1 LAGANTLAYFGEGEK
16 MFYNIGPSPELLV
29 IHYEDFLTDPSKEL
43 LSVLKF
49 LQFPVNI
56 TKIFFAIILSFRQG
70 PNALKMQS
78 YKHSSLF

>member
-1 LAGANTLAYFGEGEK
+1 

-29 IHYEDFLTDPSKEL
+29 IHYEDFLTDPLMEL

-49 LQFPVNI
+49 LRFPVNI
-56 TKIFFAIILSFRQG
+56 TKVFFAFMLSLRQG